1 MKPRKQSHYLG
12 MVTTIPYIN
21 RGESNASFSG
31 QVSSDPKLLD
41 LSSIARSDI
50 PFALKVLGTTAFGLL
65 DHEAGVRL
73 QRFGH
78 NAIALERRPSWWRQ
92 LASHFISPVNLL
104 LLAISAISTVM
115 ADYTAA
121 IMVSLMVVMSTLLS
135 FVQEYRSG
143 NAAEKLRHMVRA
155 TASVQRQDKRLGVPP
170 DVVQAFE
177 IQLHPQGPQVR
188 DLPIEMLVPGD
199 IVHLSAG
206 DMVPADVRILQSK
219 DLSVDQ
225 STLTGESLPVDKH
238 ALLGNGDGAVLE
250 FNNLCFMG
258 SNVVSGTAIAVVAR
272 TGAATYFG
280 SLAHDI
286 STQRPNTSFDKG
298 VQRFAMLMLR
308 FMLVMVPLVFI
319 INGLTKGDWLQAF
332 VFAVAVAVGLAP
344 EMLPMIVTINLSKGA
359 ILLSRRKVIVK
370 RLNAIQNFGAMDV
383 LCTDKTGT
391 LTQGRVVL
399 EQHVGPDG
407 ADCAKVLEYAYL
419 NSYHQTGLKNML
431 DEAVLKHA
439 EIHAGLEVE
448 KRFRKVDEVPFDFK
462 RRRMS
467 VVVERDG
474 QHHQL
479 VCKGA
484 VEEVLAICTQ
494 VEVNGIAQP
503 LDADWLQRLMA
514 LKDNLNADG
523 FMVIAVACRD
533 YPATREVYSVRD
545 EDGLTLLGFT
555 AFFDPPR
562 ESAAEALAALHQ
574 HGVTV
579 KILTGDN
586 EAVTRKICQQ
596 VGLAV
601 TDIIDGQA
609 IAAMP
614 DEELR
619 VAAQRC
625 TAFVKLAPEQKS
637 RIIAALH
644 ANNHV
649 VGFLG
654 DGINDGPALKAADIG
669 ISVDRAVDIAKESA
683 DIILLEKSLMVLEQG
698 VLEGRRVFGNIVKY
712 LRMSASS
719 NFGNMLSMIG
729 ASAFLP
735 FLPMAPV
742 QILLNNLFYDFSQTT
757 IATDNVDQEYLSG
770 PRQWEIGNIARF
782 MLVFGPIS
790 SLFDYATYFV
800 LLHWFNGWHNPTLF
814 HTGWFVES
822 LLSQTLVIHII
833 RTGRIPF
840 VQSRASLPLLVTSIG
855 ICALGAWL
863 PFSPLAMHFGFTPFP
878 AAYGLALVAIVSAY
892 LLLTQTIKAW
902 FIRRYGIA

>member
-1 MKPRKQSHYLG
+1 MTARKQSH
-12 MVTTIPYIN
+12 P
-21 RGESNASFSG
+21 SNHNK
-31 QVSSDPKLLD
+31 PELPD
-41 LSSIARSDI
+41 LAAIARSEVI
-50 PFALKVLGTTAFGLL
+50 FALKALGTTPQGLL
-65 DHEAGVRL
+65 DHEAQARL
-73 QRFGH
+73 RRYGH
-78 NAIALERRPSWWRQ
+78 NAIALERRPAWWRQ
-92 LASHFISPVNLL
+92 LTSHFISPVNLL
-104 LLAISAISTVM
+104 LVAIAVISTAM
-115 ADYTAA
+115 QDYTAA
-121 IMVSLMVVMSTLLS
+121 IMVSLMVVLSTLLS

-143 NAAEKLRHMVRA
+143 SAAEKLRHMVRA
-155 TASVQRQDKRLGVPP
+155 TATVQRQDKWLGVPP
-170 DVVQAFE
+170 DVVEAFE
-177 IQLHPQGPQVR
+177 IQLHPQGPQIR
-188 DLPIEMLVPGD
+188 DIPIEMLVPGD

-206 DMVPADVRILQSK
+206 DMVPADVRIIQSK

-225 STLTGESLPVDKH
+225 SALTGESLPVDKH
-238 ALLGNGDGAVLE
+238 ATLGNDDGAALE

-258 SNVVSGTAIAVVAR
+258 SNVVSGTAIALVVR
-272 TGAATYFG
+272 TGSATYFG

-286 STQRPNTSFDKG
+286 AAQRSGTSFEKG

-308 FMLVMVPLVFI
+308 FMLVMVPLVFV

-332 VFAVAVAVGLAP
+332 LFAVAVAVGLAP

-370 RLNAIQNFGAMDV
+370 RLNAIQNFGAMDI

-399 EQHVGPDG
+399 EKHVGPDG
-407 ADCAKVLEYAYL
+407 EDCLSVLEHAYL
-419 NSYHQTGLKNML
+419 NSYHQTGLRNML

-474 QHHQL
+474 RHHQL

-484 VEEVLAICTQ
+484 VEEVLAICEH
-494 VEVNGIAQP
+494 VEVHGEVHAM
-503 LDADWLQRLMA
+503 DDSWLQRLMA
-514 LKDNLNADG
+514 LKDDLNADG

-533 YPATREVYSVRD
+533 YPAQRAVYSVRD
-545 EDGLTLLGFT
+545 ESRLTLLGFT

-562 ESAAEALAALHQ
+562 ESAAEALTALHQ

-586 EAVTRKICQQ
+586 EAVTRKTCQQ
-596 VGLAV
+596 VGLTIAN
-601 TDIIDGQA
+601 IIDGRA
-609 IAAMP
+609 IAALS
-614 DEELR
+614 DEALR
-619 VAAQRC
+619 ETAQRC

-654 DGINDGPALKAADIG
+654 DGINDGAALKAADIG
-669 ISVDRAVDIAKESA
+669 ISVDSAVDIAKESA
-683 DIILLEKSLMVLEQG
+683 DIILLEKSLMVLDQG
-698 VLEGRRVFGNIVKY
+698 VMEGRRVFGNIVKY

-719 NFGNMLSMIG
+719 NFGNMLSVVG

-757 IATDNVDQEYLSG
+757 IATDNVDQEYLAG

-790 SLFDYATYFV
+790 SLFDYATYFA
-800 LLHWFNGWHNPTLF
+800 LLHWFDGWHNPTLF

-840 VQSRASLPLLVTSIG
+840 VQSRASLPLLLTSLG
-855 ICALGAWL
+855 ICILGAWL
-863 PFSPLAMHFGFTPFP
+863 PFSPLAMHFGFTSLP
-878 AAYGLALVAIVSAY
+878 AAYGLALAVIVGAY
-892 LLLTQTIKAW
+892 LLLTQTIKTW